1 MRERVCERERE
12 REKGKERESC
22 PLSRRGLEYVDVTA
36 LEVTAALCVCACMRE
51 RESELFN

>member
-1 MRERVCERERE
+1 VRERVCERERE

-36 LEVTAALCVCACMRE
+36 LEVTAALCVCAFMRE